1 MSNTFMNSPRLLFTS
16 ESVTEGHPDKL
27 CDQVS
32 DAILDAVLAQDPFG
46 RVAAETATTTGILAV
61 MGEITTTAQIDFQEI
76 ARKAIADAG
85 YTDASY
91 GFDASTCGIIVS
103 IKKQSPDIAMGVN
116 AALETK
122 VGRESDEGD
131 ELGAGDQGMMI
142 GFACNETPELMP
154 MPIALAHRLSRR
166 LAEVRKS
173 GQLPWVR
180 TDGKS
185 QVTIE
190 YQFGKPV
197 RVDTVVISTQHAEHV
212 SHDEIESEIIE
223 YVIKPTIPADM
234 LQDTKFL
241 VNPTGR
247 FVVGGPMGDAGLTGR
262 KIIVDTYGGMAR
274 HGGGAFSG
282 KDPTKVDRSAAYAA
296 RYVAK
301 NLVAAGLADR
311 LEIQIAYAIGVAKPV
326 SIMCE
331 SFGTNHVDEDV
342 IDRLVHEVF
351 DLRPAKI
358 LENLRLRRPIYK
370 NTAAYGH
377 FGRTDI
383 DAPWELT
390 DKVAELQA
398 RAGAAAAAV
407 R

>member
-1 MSNTFMNSPRLLFTS
+1 MSNTFMSSPRLLFTS

-32 DAILDAVLAQDPFG
+32 DAILDAVLMQDPFG
-46 RVAAETATTTGILAV
+46 RVAAEAATTTGILAV
-61 MGEITTTAQIDFQEI
+61 MGEITTTAQLDFQEI

-85 YTDASY
+85 YTDAAY
-91 GFDASTCGIIVS
+91 GFDAETCGIIVS
-103 IKKQSPDIAMGVN
+103 VKKQSPDIAMGVN

-154 MPIALAHRLSRR
+154 MPIALAHRLTRR

-197 RVDTVVISTQHAEHV
+197 RVDTVVISTQHADHV
-212 SHDEIESEIIE
+212 QHDQIEREIIE
-223 YVIKPTIPADM
+223 QVIKPVLPAAM

-301 NLVAAGLADR
+301 NLVAAELADR
-311 LEIQIAYAIGVAKPV
+311 MEIQLAYAIGVAKPV

-331 SFGTNHVDEDV
+331 SFGTNRVDEDV
-342 IDRLVHEVF
+342 IDRVVREVF

-390 DKVAELQA
+390 DKVDELRT
-398 RAGAAAAAV
+398 RAGMAAAIA